1 MLDAVA
7 RLRRLGRYHLRELDA
22 LGLHDRYFDTAAAGL
37 AARGLALRLREGGG
51 RRLLALKGEERSGRG
66 GMERLELELSW
77 STRALDRVCAALGD
91 AGIGLASS
99 APPAADAGDPAATL
113 RDLDLSLVQDLETH
127 RRRRLFVSG
136 AGPALAELDIDCVTY
151 RVGDGIVRLH
161 EVEIEVRDR
170 SFDLAAAASCLRARV
185 PALVP
190 WPHNKLAVGIALS
203 RAAAAGWLALA
214 PDGALSTHA
223 LEEIERALGHVS
235 RVRM

>member
-7 RLRRLGRYHLRELDA
+7 RLQRLGRYHLRELDS
-22 LGLHDRYFDTAAAGL
+22 LLLRDRYFDTAAGGL

-66 GMERLELELSW
+66 GRERLELELSW
-77 STRALDRVCAALGD
+77 STRALDRVCAALRD
-91 AGIGLASS
+91 AGNGLASS
-99 APPAADAGDPAATL
+99 PPAAGAGDPAATL
-113 RDLDLSLVQDLETH
+113 RDLDLSLVQQLETH
-127 RRRRLFVSG
+127 RRRRLFISG
-136 AGPALAELDIDCVTY
+136 AGAALAELDIDCVTY

-170 SFDLAAAASCLRARV
+170 RFDLAAATSCLRARV

-190 WPHNKLAVGIALS
+190 WPHNKLAIGIALS
-203 RAAAAGWLALA
+203 RAAAAGWLARA
-214 PDGALSTHA
+214 ADDGLSTHA